1 MKEYVCLWHIGKH
14 TRGEIVK
21 LDDETAKRL
30 LKRGAIAPI
39 GKAAKEPEQE
49 PVKEPEQEPEQEPEA
64 DEEPEAPEIEDGA
77 GDEAEEETEADE
89 EPEAPEIDAL
99 EAIGEAEPEPEK
111 PARKPRKSNKKEG

>member
-1 MKEYVCLWHIGKH
+1 MKEYVCLWHIGNH
-14 TRGEIVK
+14 TRGEIVE

-39 GKAAKEPEQE
+39 GKAEQEQE
-49 PVKEPEQEPEQEPEA
+49 PVKEPEQ
-64 DEEPEAPEIEDGA
+64 
-77 GDEAEEETEADE
+77 

-111 PARKPRKSNKKEG
+111 PARKSRKNSKKEG